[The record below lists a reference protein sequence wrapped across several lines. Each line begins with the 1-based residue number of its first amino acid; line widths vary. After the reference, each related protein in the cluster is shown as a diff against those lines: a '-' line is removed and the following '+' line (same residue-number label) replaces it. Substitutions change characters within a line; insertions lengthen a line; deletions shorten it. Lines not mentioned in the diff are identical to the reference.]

1 MSGCECKTGFFA
13 LRDCGEPVVG
23 RCGECQRAMCARH
36 AAPDSGFTMCLDCQS
51 RSQQNVNEN
60 HERYDDQWAHSYR
73 HRYYT
78 LGYTPLYTGHRSTTY
93 YDQYDTRSFDQ
104 TQAGAADLH
113 DDDSSAGFGD
123 S

>member
-1 MSGCECKTGFFA
+1 MPCQCKTGFFA

-23 RCGECQRAMCARH
+23 QCTECQRAMCARH
-36 AAPDSGFTMCLDCQS
+36 SAPDSGLTKCLDCQG
-51 RSQQNVNEN
+51 RSQQGVANDD
-60 HERYDDQWAHSYR
+60 YDDQWAHGYR
-73 HRYYT
+73 HRYYAA
-78 LGYTPLYTGHRSTTY
+78 GYTPIYTGHRSHTY

-104 TQAGAADLH
+104 TQAGAGDLR